1 MIILHS
7 SKRQKNGIKPRYY
20 VLCICVC
27 RPFKNI
33 LMYIVLGAIEL
44 RLMPFLLTF
53 FFLNSTYNSIR
64 KHSSAVFLRQRK
76 LGEMFDFSTL
86 NDLCVIWG
94 TMFNNASHYMIIF
107 RGYFELIQAMN
118 IEVNY
123 S

>member
-1 MIILHS
+1 MELSLDIMFCVYVCADL
-7 SKRQKNGIKPRYY
+7 SKI
-20 VLCICVC
+20 
-27 RPFKNI
+27 I

-44 RLMPFLLTF
+44 LLIPFLLTF
-53 FFLNSTYNSIR
+53 FFFNYTYNSIR
-64 KHSSAVFLRQRK
+64 KYSSAVFLRQRK
-76 LGEMFDFSTL
+76 LGEMFDLSSL

-118 IEVNY
+118 TEVKLNY

>member
-1 MIILHS
+1 MYMCVQTF
-7 SKRQKNGIKPRYY
+7 QKHFNVHCTWCYRTSI
-20 VLCICVC
+20 
-27 RPFKNI
+27 N
-33 LMYIVLGAIEL
+33 AI
-44 RLMPFLLTF
+44 FAYF

-118 IEVNY
+118 IEVELNY

>member
-1 MIILHS
+1 MYMCVQTF
-7 SKRQKNGIKPRYY
+7 QKHFNVHCTWCYRTSI
-20 VLCICVC
+20 
-27 RPFKNI
+27 N
-33 LMYIVLGAIEL
+33 AI
-44 RLMPFLLTF
+44 FAYF

-107 RGYFELIQAMN
+107 REYFELIQAMN
-118 IEVNY
+118 IEVELNY